1 MNCVFCGAPLKYDGA
16 KFCTKC
22 GAQQPVQPSNRPSRQ
37 SETTWK
43 SELGIVKKYMYWNIK
58 PGEIARR
65 INEAEFLLYE
75 NARGIIINDGT
86 TAYIRSNGETLTA
99 IHGGIYE
106 FVPEDEIDNLLNTR
120 YGGAVQGLKKAWKW
134 VVGLVAGRKVSG
146 NIEETNYDNLRS
158 LDDVIRFA
166 QGDNLFSIILKQDR
180 EFQLV
185 FGETHDNVDDFG
197 DLVPMI
203 IRTKY
208 HDAKMGVRAFFE
220 ITDFEKFAAYYLSDA
235 SSATTSCLAKVL
247 SPLVRNTV
255 QQVLVDVELKDT
267 RVAQENIHCIEE
279 QLFRINFHGI
289 SLKSI
294 VEISA
299 DNEDLER
306 MHQIARELYLSEQEL
321 EQLQRTND
329 FKNRLN
335 TVENQQLLAEATDEV
350 DLFRKLKKI
359 NKDGALEMEDLRKF
373 YVVLTRDQRIFDAKM
388 NLSEA
393 QAYEEID
400 KSLKEME
407 STGLLRQEEIAILR
421 DEINERSYK
430 RGYAFSMMQ
439 VKDAL
444 ELQKVQQ
451 GGEADLQMQR
461 KMADIALKRVEDDF
475 MIERHNRARDV
486 NHADFVQQQEHER
499 MAQDTENRQ
508 KEFEQNL
515 QHRDLDHAMDIHQRL
530 QQAQMDSIRQMADI
544 DLKKQSQHD
553 DHEFRKQQ
561 SAENLEARMQHDR
574 LEQEAA
580 IHRDAQDTI
589 RQRMDHM
596 SQMTAE
602 QLNSEAMN
610 RAQMENWSSE
620 ERIAYAQA
628 LAAQNIQGEK
638 ERNLREQMMEEKN
651 RQMLEEQQR
660 NTAMMQ
666 QNVQATMAAMER
678 MFNRMSDNSTATS
691 IQMMQERTAQKEEYR
706 DELHRQQQRLDTNQ
720 DQALNYTTK
729 QNIGRQA
736 RAAQSVQ
743 QQAASQS
750 TPPANSSQPSQNSQS
765 PSQPYASQQ
774 NVFSGSK
781 AVAEEVETSPTH
793 KCPNCGR
800 EYPLDDNYC
809 PECGIV
815 IA

>member
-1 MNCVFCGAPLKYDGA
+1 M
-16 KFCTKC
+16 
-22 GAQQPVQPSNRPSRQ
+22 
-37 SETTWK
+37 
-43 SELGIVKKYMYWNIK
+43 VKKYMYWNIK
-58 PGEIARR
+58 PGEVARR

-235 SSATTSCLAKVL
+235 SSATTSCLAKKL

-279 QLFRINFHGI
+279 QLSRINFHGI
-289 SLKSI
+289 SLESI

-306 MHQIARELYLSEQEL
+306 MHQLARELYLSEQEL

-359 NKDGALEMEDLRKF
+359 NKE
-373 YVVLTRDQRIFDAKM
+373 
-388 NLSEA
+388 LS
-393 QAYEEID
+393 
-400 KSLKEME
+400 L
-407 STGLLRQEEIAILR
+407 
-421 DEINERSYK
+421 
-430 RGYAFSMMQ
+430 
-439 VKDAL
+439 
-444 ELQKVQQ
+444 
-451 GGEADLQMQR
+451 
-461 KMADIALKRVEDDF
+461 
-475 MIERHNRARDV
+475 MI
-486 NHADFVQQQEHER
+486 
-499 MAQDTENRQ
+499 M
-508 KEFEQNL
+508 
-515 QHRDLDHAMDIHQRL
+515 
-530 QQAQMDSIRQMADI
+530 
-544 DLKKQSQHD
+544 
-553 DHEFRKQQ
+553 
-561 SAENLEARMQHDR
+561 
-574 LEQEAA
+574 
-580 IHRDAQDTI
+580 
-589 RQRMDHM
+589 
-596 SQMTAE
+596 
-602 QLNSEAMN
+602 LN
-610 RAQMENWSSE
+610 
-620 ERIAYAQA
+620 I
-628 LAAQNIQGEK
+628 
-638 ERNLREQMMEEKN
+638 
-651 RQMLEEQQR
+651 
-660 NTAMMQ
+660 
-666 QNVQATMAAMER
+666 
-678 MFNRMSDNSTATS
+678 
-691 IQMMQERTAQKEEYR
+691 
-706 DELHRQQQRLDTNQ
+706 
-720 DQALNYTTK
+720 
-729 QNIGRQA
+729 
-736 RAAQSVQ
+736 
-743 QQAASQS
+743 
-750 TPPANSSQPSQNSQS
+750 
-765 PSQPYASQQ
+765 
-774 NVFSGSK
+774 
-781 AVAEEVETSPTH
+781 
-793 KCPNCGR
+793 
-800 EYPLDDNYC
+800 
-809 PECGIV
+809 
-815 IA
+815 